1 MTDWTSDGGFGF
13 FGCSMHLRFNFTQL
27 PLPLLVSEIELLS
40 LQLFCESSSIFRC
53 SCLLGSLLK
62 ILELRLV
69 SQAVETYF
77 ESGYPIIY
85 CLRSSLNSF
94 CFPYM
99 EELFDTLSKVLDEQT
114 KFKLALSIY
123 QNVDY
128 LRGDYFQ
135 FEALFA
141 QKLNLRICALLFFI
155 LPGECS
161 NFRLRALQIRGEI
174 RLLLYLEF
182 KI

>member
-1 MTDWTSDGGFGF
+1 MTDWTSDGGFSF
-13 FGCSMHLRFNFTQL
+13 FGCSMHLRFNLTQ
-27 PLPLLVSEIELLS
+27 LPLLVSEIESFS
-40 LQLFCESSSIFRC
+40 LQLLCESSSIFRC

-62 ILELRLV
+62 ILVLRLV

-114 KFKLALSIY
+114 KFKLPLFIY

-135 FEALFA
+135 YEALFA